1 MLGRCWND
9 EKTAQR
15 MLDENKCNTF
25 DDLSEDSHFL
35 SCILA
40 GVYRCCR
47 CAQQEQV
54 PFLENN
60 EDYWRR
66 WGYEV
71 VNFDNLAG
79 TYDQVHEDRRRVGD
93 LGQPEDQRVRVVLF
107 KRSDSQVPGS
117 YISPPKP

>member
-1 MLGRCWND
+1 MTTSLVTLAFIMVALEQGGKILGRCWND

-40 GVYRCCR
+40 GVYRRCP

-66 WGYEV
+66 WHYEV
-71 VNFDNLAG
+71 DNIDNLA
-79 TYDQVHEDRRRVGD
+79 
-93 LGQPEDQRVRVVLF
+93 EDQRVRVVLF
-107 KRSDSQVPGS
+107 KRSDS
-117 YISPPKP
+117 YINAPKP